1 MRRPSQPL
9 FQKAGEQMNIFS
21 KLFPVG
27 SRSLL
32 FGVHQF
38 FWHPWTVYR
47 AWRYL
52 YGKPTWR
59 EIVCII
65 VHDLGYWNKSNM
77 DGEEGARHPEVGA
90 RFASRILGEEYG
102 KLVLYHSRHYAN
114 LQNEL
119 PSKLCWADKLSIL
132 FDPKWFYLL
141 RARSTGEIREYRQNG
156 SSFVA
161 VNMSDSEWYDWITDH
176 FVEAARSGTI
186 DAKRA

>member
-1 MRRPSQPL
+1 
-9 FQKAGEQMNIFS
+9 MNIFS

-38 FWHPWTVYR
+38 LWHPWTVYR
-47 AWRYL
+47 AWLYL

-65 VHDLGYWNKSNM
+65 VHDLGYWGKSDM
-77 DGEEGARHPEVGA
+77 DGEEGTRHPEVGA
-90 RFASRILGEEYG
+90 NFASRILGEEYR
-102 KLVLYHSRHYAN
+102 KLVLYHSRHYAK
-114 LQNEL
+114 LQNEV
-119 PSKLCWADKLSIL
+119 PSKLCWADKLSIQ